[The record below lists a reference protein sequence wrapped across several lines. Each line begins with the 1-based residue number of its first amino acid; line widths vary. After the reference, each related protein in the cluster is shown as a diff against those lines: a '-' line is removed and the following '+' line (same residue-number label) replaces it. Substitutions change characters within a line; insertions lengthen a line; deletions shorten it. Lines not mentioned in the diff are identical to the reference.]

1 MIRPSC
7 ACLRTLQSTLA
18 SRGLLEGGGHGALG
32 RNLTNAVHWWTE
44 WAPAWGYIPATGVG
58 EEDTLWRY
66 PNIPRII
73 WTVSYSCHL
82 IGQGMILHKWSFTF
96 WPTVRGCPPLPS
108 ELTKYSPQAMSVF
121 SSRIHQWALLHT
133 LGLKQDYLTLKRST
147 RFWLISSKTSPT
159 GHP

>member
-1 MIRPSC
+1 MLNNISSNCR
-7 ACLRTLQSTLA
+7 LV
-18 SRGLLEGGGHGALG
+18 G
-32 RNLTNAVHWWTE
+32 HWWTE
-44 WAPAWGYIPATGVG
+44 WAPAWGYIPG
-58 EEDTLWRY
+58 EEDTLWRC

-121 SSRIHQWALLHT
+121 SSRIHQWGAVDTSKSVLQCPHMPWYPLLV
-133 LGLKQDYLTLKRST
+133 QQVERYLTNRLQIPPIVIFRQGSF
-147 RFWLISSKTSPT
+147 FWDTL
-159 GHP
+159 